1 MFLAASGQ
9 QFLLAIAF
17 IVAWSDTAAA
27 VAVSSNESAD
37 LARITIPKVGRMPR
51 LDDFTGTPPNGQ
63 LTTPMIKVDGFVQRA
78 PDDGRPATERTE
90 VYLAYDDSA
99 LYVAFV
105 AHDSEPQ
112 KINARLNKRDV
123 FGLDEDQLG
132 IYIDTFFDRHR
143 AYQFACNAL
152 GVQSESIFAEETG
165 TWDDSFDTLWN
176 SQAQFTDHGYVVLM
190 AIPFKS
196 LRFSRAD
203 VQHWGIAVWRWIPRK
218 GEGSWWPRVSQSIRG
233 FLSQEAVADGLQGIS
248 PGRNVQAIP
257 YVNWRAFHAIDLARA
272 QPAYVEER
280 ADVAGGLDTKMIIDD
295 ALVVDVTAN
304 PDFAQ
309 VESDEPQITVNRR
322 FEVFFP
328 EKRPFF
334 TENANFF
341 EAPMADDNRLL
352 FTRRIAD
359 PDFGARVTGKMAR
372 LSVAALFAD
381 DRAAGERVDPDDPSD
396 GVRGQRAWT
405 NAVRVSH
412 DLPRQA
418 SVGAMYVERRFAGT
432 DNQVADIDTSF
443 RLGDTWAATLLA
455 ANSWTRVSSGS
466 MTSRSDLEARV
477 NRQGRAFNYNLQFV
491 NMAPDFEA
499 QSGFILRTDNRYVLQ
514 DSSYTFWIHRGLMT
528 QVKPGF
534 QVQKGWFFHGGE
546 SYAAATSS
554 ISVELNH
561 QTTLEVHAVQSYDV
575 LRPQDY
581 AALASNQNFP
591 QTSFGTAGSSR
602 ELRWLRFDYRLDT
615 GRRLHYIPPA
625 GEAPR
630 IAGFYRAQVA
640 ISIRPTRGLTIDNA
654 YLFDRNVRPEDNR
667 QMYSS
672 HVLRS
677 KWNWQLS
684 RELSVR
690 VIAQYDG
697 LAADPRFTSAN
708 TGRSVNG
715 DFLLTYLVHPGTALY
730 IGYNTNFSRPPQIG
744 SSPDEFV
751 NDGHQF
757 FVKASYLF
765 RL

>member
-1 MFLAASGQ
+1 
-9 QFLLAIAF
+9 
-17 IVAWSDTAAA
+17 
-27 VAVSSNESAD
+27 
-37 LARITIPKVGRMPR
+37 
-51 LDDFTGTPPNGQ
+51 
-63 LTTPMIKVDGFVQRA
+63 
-78 PDDGRPATERTE
+78 
-90 VYLAYDDSA
+90 
-99 LYVAFV
+99 
-105 AHDSEPQ
+105 
-112 KINARLNKRDV
+112 
-123 FGLDEDQLG
+123 
-132 IYIDTFFDRHR
+132 
-143 AYQFACNAL
+143 
-152 GVQSESIFAEETG
+152 
-165 TWDDSFDTLWN
+165 
-176 SQAQFTDHGYVVLM
+176 
-190 AIPFKS
+190 
-196 LRFSRAD
+196 
-203 VQHWGIAVWRWIPRK
+203 
-218 GEGSWWPRVSQSIRG
+218 
-233 FLSQEAVADGLQGIS
+233 
-248 PGRNVQAIP
+248 VQAIP
-257 YVNWRAFHAIDLARA
+257 YVNWHAFHAIDLTSA
-272 QPAYVEER
+272 QPEYVDKRAY
-280 ADVAGGLDTKMIIDD
+280 VAGGLDTKMIINDG
-295 ALVVDVTAN
+295 LVVDVAAN

-381 DRAAGERVDPDDPSD
+381 DRAQGERVDPDDPE
-396 GVRGQRAWT
+396 RGQRAWT
-405 NAVRVSH
+405 SAVRVGH

-418 SVGAMYVERRFAGT
+418 RVSAMYVERRFAGT
-432 DNQVADIDTSF
+432 SNQVADFDTSF
-443 RLGDTWAATLLA
+443 RMGDTWAAALLA

-466 MTSRSDLEARV
+466 MTSRSDVEARV

-491 NMAPDFEA
+491 NMAPDFDA

-514 DSSYTFWIHRGLMT
+514 DSSYTFWIPRGLIT
-528 QVKPGF
+528 QVKPGL
-534 QVQKGWFFHGGE
+534 QVQKGWFFHGGD
-546 SYAAATSS
+546 SYGAVTSS

-561 QTTLEVHAVQSYDV
+561 QTTFEVHAVQSYDV

-581 AALASNQNFP
+581 AALPSNQEFP

-602 ELRWLRFDYRLDT
+602 QFRWLRFDYRLDT

-630 IAGFYRAQVA
+630 LAGFYRAQVA
-640 ISIRPTRGLTIDNA
+640 VSIRPTRGLTIDNT
-654 YLFDRNVRPEDNR
+654 YLFDRNVRPEDLR

-684 RELSVR
+684 RELSAR
-690 VIAQYDG
+690 VIGQYDA
-697 LAADPRFTSAN
+697 LIADPRFTSTN
-708 TGRSVNG
+708 TGRSLNA

-730 IGYNTNFSRPPQIG
+730 IGYNTNFSRPGPPIG
-744 SSPDEFV
+744 SSPDQFV
-751 NDGHQF
+751 NDGRQF